1 MSANDHEL
9 LEQFAREGSQDAFT
23 EVVRRYLNLVYSAAL
38 RQVRSPELAEEVAQ
52 TAFTQLARHAARLAP
67 DTILSAWLYQV
78 TRHAAIDVVR
88 SEARRQA
95 REQIA
100 IEMSELND
108 TNTHWTHIEPLLDE
122 AMQSLDETDRA
133 AILLRYFENKSLR
146 EVGAALGASE
156 DAAQKRVS
164 RAIER
169 LQEFF
174 SKRKVAV
181 GASGLAAL
189 LSVNA
194 VQAAPAGLLSAVAT
208 GAAVSYA
215 AFSASTAIAVTK
227 TIAMT
232 TMQKAIIAIAAAG
245 AVAIGLYQA
254 REVSNLKEEV
264 QTYREQ
270 AQQQA
275 SLSNRVQELA
285 QERDRATNALAVAA
299 AENEALK
306 KRPTEVL
313 KLRGEVGRL
322 RQENADMGSS
332 SPLSKVTS
340 SPEMRKMVRDQQKVG
355 MAAIY
360 KKLAQDLKLTPDQ
373 TGKLN
378 DLLADH
384 IMANVDNV
392 TSVLHDKPTTDQMNA
407 MFASQETDLQG
418 QLQDLLGADGLAKY
432 QDYSKNILGLLSSE
446 QFKAKMSGTDEQKT
460 QKANELS
467 QAFREESQAALAS
480 AGLPADY
487 QTVPILQ
494 FGNIA
499 SEQQADQSLKLLDDI
514 YQRVAARSGG
524 FLSADELKSFDDF
537 RSEAIKNSR
546 NALAINR
553 TMMAPLG
560 K

>member
-9 LEQFAREGSQDAFT
+9 LELFAREGSQDAFT

-100 IEMSELND
+100 IEMSEIND
-108 TNTHWTHIEPLLDE
+108 TSTHWRQIEPLLDE

-208 GAAVSYA
+208 GAAVSCA

-232 TMQKAIIAIAAAG
+232 TMQKTIIAIAAAG
-245 AVAIGLYQA
+245 AVAIGLIQA
-254 REVSNLKEEV
+254 RQVSNLKEEV
-264 QTYREQ
+264 QTFREQ

-285 QERDRATNALAVAA
+285 Q
-299 AENEALK
+299 
-306 KRPTEVL
+306 
-313 KLRGEVGRL
+313 
-322 RQENADMGSS
+322 
-332 SPLSKVTS
+332 
-340 SPEMRKMVRDQQKVG
+340 
-355 MAAIY
+355 
-360 KKLAQDLKLTPDQ
+360 
-373 TGKLN
+373 
-378 DLLADH
+378 
-384 IMANVDNV
+384 
-392 TSVLHDKPTTDQMNA
+392 
-407 MFASQETDLQG
+407 
-418 QLQDLLGADGLAKY
+418 
-432 QDYSKNILGLLSSE
+432 
-446 QFKAKMSGTDEQKT
+446 
-460 QKANELS
+460 
-467 QAFREESQAALAS
+467 
-480 AGLPADY
+480 
-487 QTVPILQ
+487 
-494 FGNIA
+494 
-499 SEQQADQSLKLLDDI
+499 
-514 YQRVAARSGG
+514 
-524 FLSADELKSFDDF
+524 
-537 RSEAIKNSR
+537 
-546 NALAINR
+546 
-553 TMMAPLG
+553 
-560 K
+560 